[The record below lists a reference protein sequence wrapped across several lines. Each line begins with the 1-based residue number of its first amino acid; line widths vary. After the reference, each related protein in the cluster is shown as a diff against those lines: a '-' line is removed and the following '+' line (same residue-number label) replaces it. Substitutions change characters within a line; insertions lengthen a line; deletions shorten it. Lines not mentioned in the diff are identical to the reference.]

1 MSRQGVFPLATP
13 PSLLSVSPLST
24 FSPAIDLQD
33 MSLMLLRTQGPSA
46 IFAEYQVVLHVSE
59 SDAEKVRVF
68 HALREYF
75 SFLWANA

>member
-1 MSRQGVFPLATP
+1 
-13 PSLLSVSPLST
+13 
-24 FSPAIDLQD
+24 
-33 MSLMLLRTQGPSA
+33 MLLRTQGPSA